1 MADDQPLTLP
11 GHTVL
16 SRLGRGG
23 MATVWLAREEAL
35 SRLVA
40 VKVIDQRL
48 DDDRQLRV
56 RFEREARTAASL
68 SHSSIVPVYQYGML
82 DDGRP
87 FMTMAF
93 LEGGSLRDRLQR
105 HGPCSVEEALAIT
118 RRVAG
123 ALQAAHARNVIHRD
137 LKPDNVMFQGENALL
152 MDFGIAKVMDAST
165 NLTGAGVNPGTVRY
179 FSPEQALGR
188 PLDQRSDLY
197 ALGVMLY
204 EMLTG
209 LSPLEAKSSASYLY
223 SIAFQ
228 VPAPLPAPLRGLQP
242 LVDLLLA
249 KDPAD
254 RLGSAGEV
262 LAAVAAMERNWHRFE
277 SVDHVMEGVVLTP
290 SGQHAPLV
298 NLDELPRPGSSTE
311 LDVGLLLQSLQ
322 RTQTVPPSAT
332 GGQLSRTLA
341 LSAAGESRVG
351 LLTLGLSPPDARVL
365 LEFAD
370 AQGSVRRE
378 VWAGQPLS
386 LPVGAVRL
394 LAVAEGYQDLQRTVV
409 VSPGNHTERL
419 TLAPVT
425 SAFNTGVP
433 GAAVEPAQPPLVSR
447 GAERRPHWLLA
458 LVALLTL
465 IVAVAV
471 YRGVGGTGS
480 LGPGQTPGAPPADQ
494 TPIDPALKKAL
505 AVQFASL
512 QSARTQFE
520 QSLQALA
527 ELAKAERLGEPPERP
542 QLDALSA
549 EAGQLA
555 AAGEFESAI
564 ARLRQARAAAQ
575 AAQLALLDRAFVAAT
590 TAAQTALTA
599 KNAAAARE
607 ALNDAER
614 LSARR
619 AELAAAA
626 GAAEP

>member
-1 MADDQPLTLP
+1 MADDQPLALP

-23 MATVWLAREEAL
+23 MATVWLAREDAL

-68 SHSSIVPVYQYGML
+68 SHPSIVPVYQYGLL

-87 FMTMAF
+87 YMTMAF

-197 ALGVMLY
+197 ALGVMLF

-209 LSPLEAKSSASYLY
+209 LSPLEAESSASYLY

-228 VPAPLPAPLRGLQP
+228 PPAPLPPPLRGLQP
-242 LVDLLLA
+242 LLDLLLA
-249 KDPAD
+249 KDPVD

-277 SVDHVMEGVVLTP
+277 SADQIMEGVALTP
-290 SGQHAPLV
+290 SGQRAPLV
-298 NLDELPRPGSSTE
+298 NLDELPPSGSVTE
-311 LDVGLLLQSLQ
+311 MDVGLLLQSLQ
-322 RTQTVPPSAT
+322 RTQTVPPSGRSAQHSRLAASSAT
-332 GGQLSRTLA
+332 
-341 LSAAGESRVG
+341 GESRVG
-351 LLTLGLSPPDARVL
+351 LLTLHLSPSDARVV
-365 LEFAD
+365 LELTD
-370 AQGSVRRE
+370 PQGAARRE

-386 LPVGAVRL
+386 LPIGAVRL
-394 LAVAEGYQDLQRTVV
+394 LAVADGYQDLQRTVV
-409 VSPGNHTERL
+409 VSPGHHAETL
-419 TLAPVT
+419 TLAPAT
-425 SAFNTGVP
+425 SAGHS
-433 GAAVEPAQPPLVSR
+433 AAAEPAQPSSFGR
-447 GAERRPHWLLA
+447 ERRPAWPLALLA
-458 LVALLTL
+458 LVAAAALYF
-465 IVAVAV
+465 A
-471 YRGVGGTGS
+471 VGGTRA
-480 LGPGQTPGAPPADQ
+480 LGPGQTPGAQQADQ
-494 TPIDPALKKAL
+494 TRIDPALKKAL

-512 QSARTQFE
+512 QSARTGYE
-520 QSLQALA
+520 ESRQALA
-527 ELAKAERLGEPPERP
+527 QLAKAERVGEPPQRT
-542 QLDALSA
+542 QLDALGA
-549 EAGQLA
+549 EAVQLA
-555 AAGEFESAI
+555 EAGEFESAI
-564 ARLRQARAAAQ
+564 ARFTQARAAAQ
-575 AAQLALLDRAFVAAT
+575 AAQVALMDRAFAAAT
-590 TAAQTALTA
+590 TATQTALST
-599 KNAAAARE
+599 KNAAAARK
-607 ALNDAER
+607 ALNEAER
-614 LSARR
+614 LAARR
-619 AELAAAA
+619 AELAAAQE
-626 GAAEP
+626 GTEP

>member
-1 MADDQPLTLP
+1 MADDQPLALP

-23 MATVWLAREEAL
+23 MATVWLAREDAL

-68 SHSSIVPVYQYGML
+68 SHPSIVPVYQYGLL

-87 FMTMAF
+87 YMTMAF

-197 ALGVMLY
+197 ALGVMLF

-209 LSPLEAKSSASYLY
+209 LSPLEAESSASYLY

-228 VPAPLPAPLRGLQP
+228 PPAPLPPPLRGLQP
-242 LVDLLLA
+242 LLDLLLA
-249 KDPAD
+249 KDPVD

-277 SVDHVMEGVVLTP
+277 SADQIMEGVALTP
-290 SGQHAPLV
+290 SGQRAPLV
-298 NLDELPRPGSSTE
+298 NLDELPPSGSVTE
-311 LDVGLLLQSLQ
+311 MDVGLLLQSLQ
-322 RTQTVPPSAT
+322 RTQTVPPSGRSAQHSRLAASSAT
-332 GGQLSRTLA
+332 
-341 LSAAGESRVG
+341 GESRVG
-351 LLTLGLSPPDARVL
+351 LLTLHLSPSDARVV
-365 LEFAD
+365 LELTD
-370 AQGSVRRE
+370 PQGAVRRE

-386 LPVGAVRL
+386 LPIGAVRL
-394 LAVAEGYQDLQRTVV
+394 LAVADGYQDLQRTVV
-409 VSPGNHTERL
+409 VSPGHHAETL
-419 TLAPVT
+419 TLAPAT
-425 SAFNTGVP
+425 SAGHS
-433 GAAVEPAQPPLVSR
+433 AAAEPAQPSSFGR
-447 GAERRPHWLLA
+447 ERRPAWPLALLA
-458 LVALLTL
+458 LVAAAALYF
-465 IVAVAV
+465 A
-471 YRGVGGTGS
+471 VGGTRA
-480 LGPGQTPGAPPADQ
+480 LGPGQTPGAQQADQ
-494 TPIDPALKKAL
+494 TRIDPALKKAL

-512 QSARTQFE
+512 QSARTGYE
-520 QSLQALA
+520 ESRQALA
-527 ELAKAERLGEPPERP
+527 QLAKAERVGEPPQRT
-542 QLDALSA
+542 QLDALGA
-549 EAGQLA
+549 EAVQLA
-555 AAGEFESAI
+555 EAGEFESAI
-564 ARLRQARAAAQ
+564 ARFTQARAAAQ
-575 AAQLALLDRAFVAAT
+575 AAQVALMDRAFAAAT
-590 TAAQTALTA
+590 TATQTALSA
-599 KNAAAARE
+599 KNAAAARK
-607 ALNDAER
+607 ALNEAER
-614 LSARR
+614 LAARR
-619 AELAAAA
+619 AELAAAQE
-626 GAAEP
+626 GTEP

>member
-1 MADDQPLTLP
+1 MADDQPLALP

-23 MATVWLAREEAL
+23 MATVWLAREDAL

-68 SHSSIVPVYQYGML
+68 SHPSIVPVYQYGLL

-87 FMTMAF
+87 YMTMAF

-197 ALGVMLY
+197 ALGVMLF

-209 LSPLEAKSSASYLY
+209 LSPLEAESSASYLY

-228 VPAPLPAPLRGLQP
+228 PPAPLPPPLRGLQP
-242 LVDLLLA
+242 LLDLLLA
-249 KDPAD
+249 KDPVD

-277 SVDHVMEGVVLTP
+277 SADQIMAGVALTP
-290 SGQHAPLV
+290 SGQRAPLV
-298 NLDELPRPGSSTE
+298 NLDELPPSGSVTE
-311 LDVGLLLQSLQ
+311 MDVGLLLQSLQ
-322 RTQTVPPSAT
+322 RTQTVPPSGRSAQHSRLAASSAT
-332 GGQLSRTLA
+332 
-341 LSAAGESRVG
+341 GESRVG
-351 LLTLGLSPPDARVL
+351 LLTLHLSPSDARVV
-365 LEFAD
+365 LELTD
-370 AQGSVRRE
+370 PQGAARRE

-386 LPVGAVRL
+386 LPIGAVRL
-394 LAVAEGYQDLQRTVV
+394 LAVADGYQDLQRTVV
-409 VSPGNHTERL
+409 VSPGHHAETL
-419 TLAPVT
+419 TLAPAT
-425 SAFNTGVP
+425 SAGHS
-433 GAAVEPAQPPLVSR
+433 AAAEPAQPSSFGR
-447 GAERRPHWLLA
+447 ERRPAWPLALLA
-458 LVALLTL
+458 LVAAAALYF
-465 IVAVAV
+465 A
-471 YRGVGGTGS
+471 VGGTRA
-480 LGPGQTPGAPPADQ
+480 LGPGQTPGAQQADQ
-494 TPIDPALKKAL
+494 TRIDPALKKAL

-512 QSARTQFE
+512 QSARTGYE
-520 QSLQALA
+520 ESRQALA
-527 ELAKAERLGEPPERP
+527 QLAKAERVGEPPQRT
-542 QLDALSA
+542 QLDALGA
-549 EAGQLA
+549 EAVQLA
-555 AAGEFESAI
+555 EAGEFESAI
-564 ARLRQARAAAQ
+564 ARFTQARAAAQ
-575 AAQLALLDRAFVAAT
+575 AAQVALMDRAFAAAT
-590 TAAQTALTA
+590 TATQTALSA
-599 KNAAAARE
+599 KNAAAARK
-607 ALNDAER
+607 ALNEAER
-614 LSARR
+614 LAARR
-619 AELAAAA
+619 AELAAAQE
-626 GAAEP
+626 GTEP

>member
-1 MADDQPLTLP
+1 MADDQPLALP

-23 MATVWLAREEAL
+23 MATVWLAREDAL

-68 SHSSIVPVYQYGML
+68 SHPSIVPVYQYGLL

-87 FMTMAF
+87 YMTMAF

-105 HGPCSVEEALAIT
+105 HGPCSIEEALAIT

-197 ALGVMLY
+197 ALGVMLF

-209 LSPLEAKSSASYLY
+209 LSPLEAESSAAYLY

-228 VPAPLPAPLRGLQP
+228 PPAPLPPPLRGLQP
-242 LVDLLLA
+242 LLDLLLA
-249 KDPAD
+249 KDPVD
-254 RLGSAGEV
+254 RMGSAGEV

-277 SVDHVMEGVVLTP
+277 SADQIMAGVTLTP
-290 SGQHAPLV
+290 SGQRAPLV
-298 NLDELPRPGSSTE
+298 NLDELPPSGSVTE
-311 LDVGLLLQSLQ
+311 MDVGLLLQSLQ
-322 RTQTVPPSAT
+322 RTQTVPPSGSSAQHPRLAASSAT
-332 GGQLSRTLA
+332 
-341 LSAAGESRVG
+341 GESRVG
-351 LLTLGLSPPDARVL
+351 LLTLHLSPSDARVV
-365 LEFAD
+365 LELTD
-370 AQGSVRRE
+370 PQGAVRRE

-386 LPVGAVRL
+386 LPIGAVRL
-394 LAVAEGYQDLQRTVV
+394 LAVADGYQDLQRTVV
-409 VSPGNHTERL
+409 VSPGHHAETL
-419 TLAPVT
+419 TLAPAT
-425 SAFNTGVP
+425 SAGHS
-433 GAAVEPAQPPLVSR
+433 AAAEPAQPSSFGR
-447 GAERRPHWLLA
+447 ERRPAWPLALLA
-458 LVALLTL
+458 LVAAAALYF
-465 IVAVAV
+465 A
-471 YRGVGGTGS
+471 VGGTRA
-480 LGPGQTPGAPPADQ
+480 LGPGQTPGAQQADQ
-494 TPIDPALKKAL
+494 TRIDPALKKAL

-512 QSARTQFE
+512 QSARTGYE
-520 QSLQALA
+520 ESRQALA
-527 ELAKAERLGEPPERP
+527 QLAKAERVGEPPERT

-549 EAGQLA
+549 EAVQLA
-555 AAGEFESAI
+555 EAGEFESAI
-564 ARLRQARAAAQ
+564 ARFTQARAAAQ
-575 AAQLALLDRAFVAAT
+575 AAQLAVLDRAFAAAT
-590 TAAQTALTA
+590 TATQAALSA
-599 KNAAAARE
+599 KNAAAARK
-607 ALNDAER
+607 ALNEAER
-614 LSARR
+614 LAARR
-619 AELAAAA
+619 AELLAAQRSVA
-626 GAAEP
+626 P